1 MTPPIA
7 SGGSPVPVS
16 PIPEDPKAAGA
27 GGAEG
32 SKPKPFEGSHLL
44 NGILK
49 KSGRVPTHP
58 LTAKTP
64 QGETPAKEV
73 TPADAKKANSFRLKG
88 DEHFKKENFKKALAY
103 YEMARKANP
112 GDAQILLSLAKA
124 EHATGN
130 LLHAHDHYNE
140 LLASDPSQLVVRA
153 LRSDANQAI
162 LMQMQRMAPK
172 IKPEQQAEFIKMGQM
187 LTLEMA
193 ADRATLLAHNA
204 DKELEG
210 LKGMEQT
217 LATLH
222 GKPKADKERACQALL
237 AMAMDTLDLAQLPA
251 QDPKDAELIPEKLGL
266 MTKEIFG
273 VLARFAKADP
283 DPALQRLAPLFE
295 GYQALLEGNTEAAMK
310 SFEVVREEGLK
321 VLGEGDAEKGEK
333 ILQER
338 MEKAAKAL
346 AANDPAGAEKIYQE
360 EIPPGLADAYIYL
373 KQFEAQ
379 KTRMVSLVATAA
391 WEEDV
396 NARHAE
402 GAKKANGFWSMF
414 GEFVDVVGG
423 DPTEQ
428 DKLAIAARKEL
439 NLVHAVRD
447 RLALG
452 KANTLEEALKDVE
465 ATETGELKDQ
475 ATAQLDQIAKG
486 EDPGILP
493 LSKVVE
499 LTKKPKMSSDAAGT
513 LMSFADS
520 MGTFGGRP
528 KMRTLLY
535 AAVQSFS
542 KDKEHQDRAASALKE
557 LAKE

>member
-7 SGGSPVPVS
+7 ANGSPVPVP
-16 PIPEDPKAAGA
+16 PIHEDPKAAGA

-32 SKPKPFEGSHLL
+32 VKPKPFEGSHLL

-58 LTAKTP
+58 LTAKPP
-64 QGETPAKEV
+64 QGEAPAKEV

-88 DEHFKKENFKKALAY
+88 DEYFKKENFKKALAY

-112 GDAQILLSLAKA
+112 GDTQILLSLAKA

-130 LLHAHDHYNE
+130 LLQAHDHYNE
-140 LLASDPSQLVVRA
+140 LLASDPSLLIVRA

-162 LMQMQRMAPK
+162 LMQMQRMASK
-172 IKPEQQAEFIKMGQM
+172 IKPEQQAEFLKTGQI

-193 ADRATLLAHNA
+193 VDRAALLAHNA

-210 LKGMEQT
+210 LKAMEQN
-217 LATLH
+217 LAKLH
-222 GKPKADKERACQALL
+222 DKPKADKEKACQALL

-266 MTKEIFG
+266 LTKEIFG
-273 VLARFAKADP
+273 ALARFAKADK

-295 GYQALLEGNTEAAMK
+295 GYQALCEGKTDEAMK
-310 SFEVVREEGLK
+310 AFETVREEGLK
-321 VLGEGDAEKGEK
+321 TLGDGDAEKGEK
-333 ILQER
+333 VLQER

-346 AANDPAGAEKIYQE
+346 AADDPAGAEKIYQE

-373 KQFEAQ
+373 KQFDAQ
-379 KTRMVSLVATAA
+379 KTRLVSLVAIAA

-396 NARHAE
+396 NARHASA
-402 GAKKANGFWSMF
+402 AKKANGFWSMF
-414 GEFVDVVGG
+414 GEFSDVVQGKQ
-423 DPTEQ
+423 TEQ

-439 NLVHAVRD
+439 NLVHAVRN
-447 RLALG
+447 RLAVG
-452 KANTLEEALKDVE
+452 KCSTLEEALKDVE
-465 ATETGELKDQ
+465 ATEKGELKDQ
-475 ATAQLDQIAKG
+475 ASSLLAQVAKG

-493 LSKVVE
+493 LSKIVE
-499 LTKKPKMSSDAAGT
+499 FTKKPKMSSEAAGV
-513 LMSFADS
+513 LMSYADS

-542 KDKEHQDRAASALKE
+542 KDKEHQDKAAEALKE
-557 LAKE
+557 LAEK

>member
-7 SGGSPVPVS
+7 SGGSPVPVP
-16 PIPEDPKAAGA
+16 PIVQDPKAAGA

-32 SKPKPFEGSHLL
+32 AKPKPFEGSHLL

-58 LTAKTP
+58 LTAKPP

-88 DEHFKKENFKKALAY
+88 EEYFKKENFKKALAY
-103 YEMARKANP
+103 YEMAHKANP

-130 LLHAHDHYNE
+130 LLQAHDHYNE
-140 LLASDPSQLVVRA
+140 LLAADPSLLDVRA

-162 LMQMQRMAPK
+162 LMQMRRMAPK
-172 IKPEQQAEFIKMGQM
+172 IKPEQQAEFLKTGQI

-193 ADRATLLAHNA
+193 VDRAALLAHNA

-210 LKGMEQT
+210 LKVMEQN
-217 LATLH
+217 LAKLH
-222 GKPKADKERACQALL
+222 DRPKAEKEKACQALL

-266 MTKEIFG
+266 LTKEIFG
-273 VLARFAKADP
+273 ALARFAKADK

-295 GYQALLEGNTEAAMK
+295 GYQALCEGKTDEAMK
-310 SFEVVREEGLK
+310 AFEAVREEGLK
-321 VLGEGDAEKGEK
+321 TLGDGDAEKGEK
-333 ILQER
+333 VLQER

-373 KQFEAQ
+373 KQFDAQ
-379 KTRMVSLVATAA
+379 KTRMVSLVAIAA

-396 NARHAE
+396 DARHAA
-402 GAKKANGFWSMF
+402 GAKEANGFWSMF
-414 GEFVDVVGG
+414 GEFSDVVQGKQT
-423 DPTEQ
+423 DQ

-465 ATETGELKDQ
+465 ATEKGELKDQ
-475 ATAQLDQIAKG
+475 ATALLAQVAKG

-499 LTKKPKMSSDAAGT
+499 FTKQPKMSSEAAGT
-513 LMSFADS
+513 LMSYADS

-535 AAVQSFS
+535 AAVQIFS
-542 KDKEHQDRAASALKE
+542 NDKAHQDKAAEALKE